1 VCKSLLGLRITAGL
15 AKHLAPEARR
25 GPVRRVKSRFAL
37 SATCSVPIAQVAVDV
52 PLNTAFDYL
61 APDITRRDIGAR
73 VLVPFGRRLV
83 VGVIVGIGEQARD
96 PNITLKP
103 IKRLLHDAPPLPAP
117 ILKLAQFCA
126 DYYHHPL
133 GQVIATLLP
142 QRLRRTEPVGPLSE
156 TIYQL
161 TATGRAAA
169 VASLPARAAV
179 KRKVLAALHA
189 HGQLTRSE
197 LTAIS
202 SSAGKAMQEFAAL
215 GWVAERRAALVAR
228 APATP
233 YALQPA
239 PTLNAEQAHA
249 IERIRAM
256 AHVFTPWLLQGVT
269 GSGKT
274 EVYMHLIAD
283 TLAAGKQALILV
295 PEINLTPQTE
305 ARFRTR
311 FPEASM
317 VSLHSNLAEGERLKN
332 WLIALD
338 GNAQI
343 VLGTRLAV
351 FTPMPRLGLI
361 VVDEEHDGSF
371 KQQDGM
377 RYSARDVAVF
387 RAREAGIPIV
397 LGSATPALETWYN
410 ARSGRY
416 QLLELK
422 ARAVEAARHPQVTC
436 IDLKREA
443 LTEGLAAPLIMALK
457 QRLKRGEQSLLFIN
471 RRGYA
476 PVLMCG
482 ACGWL
487 GGCPRCSSRLVV
499 HLKEQRMRCHHC
511 GHEERIPR
519 ACPTCGAVD
528 LAPVGQG
535 TQRLEETLAKF
546 MPEARVLRVDRDSTR
561 RKNALPEML
570 EKVHAAEVDILVGT
584 QMLAKGHDFPKL
596 TLVGILNADSG
607 LYSADFRASER
618 LFSQLLQV
626 SGRAGRA
633 SDNGEVLIQTAFPEH
648 PLFAALKHGDYTAF
662 AESVLSEREQATL
675 PPFSSQAMLRA
686 EAHDLDA
693 ALRFLREAAACAPHS
708 KHVSVYDPVPAFM
721 ARLAGKER
729 AQLLVESASRGALQ
743 KFLSAWMPVLEA
755 QKTRNVRW
763 ALDVDPLD
771 T

>member
-1 VCKSLLGLRITAGL
+1 MPHA
-15 AKHLAPEARR
+15 APN
-25 GPVRRVKSRFAL
+25 P
-37 SATCSVPIAQVAVDV
+37 VPIAQVAVDV
-52 PLNTAFDYL
+52 PLNTTFDYL
-61 APDITRRDIGAR
+61 APELARSDLGTR
-73 VLVPFGRRLV
+73 VLVPFGRRVV
-83 VGVIVGIGEQARD
+83 VGVVVGLSEQPSD
-96 PNITLKP
+96 PGMTLKP
-103 IKRLLHDAPPLPAP
+103 IKRVLRDAPPLPAP
-117 ILKLAQFCA
+117 ILNLARFCA

-142 QRLRRTEPVGPLSE
+142 QRLRRTEPVGKLSE

-161 TATGRAAA
+161 TAAGRAIS
-169 VASLPARAAV
+169 VDELPARAAV

-189 HGQLTRSE
+189 NASLSRSE
-197 LTAIS
+197 LLMLSA
-202 SSAGKAMQEFAAL
+202 SAGKAVQEFAAL
-215 GWVAERRAALVAR
+215 GWVAEHSAALIAR

-233 YALQPA
+233 YHAQPA
-239 PTLNAEQAHA
+239 PTLNAEQTLA
-249 IERIRAM
+249 IESIRAN
-256 AHVFTPWLLQGVT
+256 AGRFTPWLLQGVT

-283 TLAAGKQALILV
+283 VLAAGKQALILV

-311 FPEASM
+311 FPQARM

-332 WLIALD
+332 WLIAGAGD
-338 GNAQI
+338 AQI

-351 FTPMPRLGLI
+351 FTPMPQLGLI

-387 RAREAGIPIV
+387 RARDSRIPIV

-416 QLLELK
+416 QLLELRE
-422 ARAVEAARHPQVTC
+422 RAVEAARHPEVKC
-436 IDLKREA
+436 IDLKRET

-546 MPEARVLRVDRDSTR
+546 IPEARVLRVDRDSTR
-561 RKNALPEML
+561 KKNALSDML
-570 EKVHAAEVDILVGT
+570 EKVHADEVDILVGT

-648 PLFAALKHGDYTAF
+648 PLFAALRSGDYTAF
-662 AESVLSEREQATL
+662 AESLLAEREQATL

-686 EAHDLDA
+686 EAHSLDA
-693 ALRFLREAAACAPHS
+693 AIRFLREAAALAPDS
-708 KHVSVYDPVPAFM
+708 KHVNVYDPVPAFM

-729 AQLLVESASRGALQ
+729 AQLLVESTSRGALQ
-743 KFLSAWMPVLEA
+743 KFLSAWMPALEA
-755 QKTRNVRW
+755 HKTRNVRW

>member
-1 VCKSLLGLRITAGL
+1 MKIA
-15 AKHLAPEARR
+15 HLA
-25 GPVRRVKSRFAL
+25 L
-37 SATCSVPIAQVAVDV
+37 DV
-52 PLNTAFDYL
+52 PLSAHFDYL
-61 APDITRRDIGAR
+61 AAGVSEQDIGRRA
-73 VLVPFGRRLV
+73 LVPFGRRLMI
-83 VGVIVGIGEQARD
+83 GVIVGVSDTPTVEGV
-96 PNITLKP
+96 TLKP
-103 IKRLLHDAPPLPAP
+103 LKQILRDVPPLPP
-117 ILKLAQFCA
+117 EVMRLARFCA

-133 GQVIATLLP
+133 GQVLATLLP
-142 QRLRRTEPVGPLSE
+142 QRLRRTEPLGRLSE
-156 TIYQL
+156 AVYRL
-161 TATGRAAA
+161 SAAGQA
-169 VASLPARAAV
+169 ASIEALPARAAV

-189 HGQLTRSE
+189 QGQLTRGE
-197 LTAIS
+197 LAELS
-202 SSAGKAMQEFAAL
+202 PSAGKAMQEFIAL
-215 GWVAERRAALVAR
+215 GWVEESSAPLAARTPA
-228 APATP
+228 AP
-233 YALQPA
+233 YNVKPA
-239 PTLNAEQAHA
+239 PTLNAEQAQA
-249 IERIRAM
+249 IAAIRAE
-256 AHVFTPWLLQGVT
+256 AGRFAPWLLQGVT

-283 TLAAGKQALILV
+283 VLAQGKQALILV

-311 FPEASM
+311 FPEASI
-317 VSLHSNLAEGERLKN
+317 VSLHSNLSEGERLKH
-332 WLIALD
+332 WLIAHE

-387 RAREAGIPIV
+387 RAHEKKIPIV

-410 ARSGRY
+410 ARGERY
-416 QLLELK
+416 RLLELK
-422 ARAVEAARHPQVTC
+422 ERAVEAARHPQVRC
-436 IDLKREA
+436 IDLRREQ
-443 LTEGLAAPLIMALK
+443 LTEGLSAPLIMALK

-476 PVLMCG
+476 PVLVCG

-487 GGCPRCSSRLVV
+487 AGCPRCTSRLVV

-511 GHEERIPR
+511 GHEERVPR
-519 ACPTCGAVD
+519 HCPTCGAIE
-528 LAPVGQG
+528 LAPVGHG

-546 MPEARVLRVDRDSTR
+546 IPEARVLRVDRDSTR

-570 EKVHAAEVDILVGT
+570 EKVHAEEVDILVGT

-607 LYSADFRASER
+607 LYSADFRASEK
-618 LFSQLLQV
+618 LFAQLLQV

-633 SDNGEVLIQTAFPEH
+633 SDNGEVLIQTAFPDH
-648 PLFAALKHGDYTAF
+648 SLFAALKSGDYTAF
-662 AESVLSEREQATL
+662 AEALLAEREQLGL

-686 EAHDLDA
+686 EAHSLESA
-693 ALRFLREAAACAPHS
+693 MRFLREAIALAPDS
-708 KHVSVYDPVPAFM
+708 KQVSVYDPVPALM

-729 AQLLVESASRGALQ
+729 AQLLVESSSRGALQ
-743 KFLSAWMPVLEA
+743 KFLSAWMPALEA
-755 QKTRNVRW
+755 HKTRNVRW

>member
-1 VCKSLLGLRITAGL
+1 MKIA
-15 AKHLAPEARR
+15 HLA
-25 GPVRRVKSRFAL
+25 L
-37 SATCSVPIAQVAVDV
+37 DV
-52 PLNTAFDYL
+52 PLSAHFDYL
-61 APDITRRDIGAR
+61 APGVGEEDIGRRA
-73 VLVPFGRRLV
+73 LASFGRRLM
-83 VGVIVGIGEQARD
+83 VGVIVGVSDTPTIEGV
-96 PNITLKP
+96 TLKP
-103 IKRLLHDAPPLPAP
+103 LKQILRDVPPLPAA
-117 ILKLAQFCA
+117 IMQLARFCA

-133 GQVIATLLP
+133 GQVLATLLP
-142 QRLRRTEPVGPLSE
+142 QRLRRTEALGRLSE
-156 TIYQL
+156 TVYRL
-161 TATGRAAA
+161 TPAGQAVSPDGLPPRAAI
-169 VASLPARAAV
+169 
-179 KRKVLAALHA
+179 KRKLLAALHA
-189 HGQLTRSE
+189 NGRITRSE
-197 LTAIS
+197 LSALS
-202 SSAGKAMQEFAAL
+202 PSAGKAMREFVAQ
-215 GWVAERRAALVAR
+215 GWAEETSAPLVAR
-228 APATP
+228 MPATS
-233 YALQPA
+233 YASRPA
-239 PTLNAEQAHA
+239 PTLNPEQAQA
-249 IERIRAM
+249 IAAIRAE
-256 AHVFTPWLLQGVT
+256 AGGFAPWLLRGVT

-283 TLAAGKQALILV
+283 ALAQGKQALILV

-305 ARFRTR
+305 ARFRSR
-311 FPEASM
+311 FPAARM
-317 VSLHSNLAEGERLKN
+317 VSLHSNLSEGERLKN
-332 WLIALD
+332 WLIAHE

-387 RAREAGIPIV
+387 RAREANIPIV

-410 ARSGRY
+410 ARGGRY
-416 QLLELK
+416 KLLELK
-422 ARAVEAARHPQVTC
+422 ERAVEAARHPEVKC
-436 IDLKREA
+436 IDLRREQ
-443 LTEGLAAPLIMALK
+443 LTEGLSAPLIMALK

-487 GGCPRCSSRLVV
+487 AGCPRCTSRLVV
-499 HLKEQRMRCHHC
+499 HLKEHHMRCHHC

-519 ACPTCGAVD
+519 NCPSCGAID
-528 LAPVGQG
+528 LAPVGHG

-546 MPEARVLRVDRDSTR
+546 IPEARVLRVDRDSTR

-570 EKVHAAEVDILVGT
+570 EKVHAEEVDILVGT

-607 LYSADFRASER
+607 LYSADFRASEK
-618 LFSQLLQV
+618 LFAQLLQV

-648 PLFAALKHGDYTAF
+648 PLFGALRTGDYTAF
-662 AESVLSEREQATL
+662 AETLLAEREQLGL

-686 EAHDLDA
+686 EAHRLDA
-693 ALRFLREAAACAPHS
+693 AMRFLREAAALAPAS
-708 KHVSVYDPVPAFM
+708 RQVNVYDPVPALM

-743 KFLSAWMPVLEA
+743 KFLSAWMPALEA
-755 QKTRNVRW
+755 HKARNVRW

>member
-1 VCKSLLGLRITAGL
+1 MKIARL
-15 AKHLAPEARR
+15 AL
-25 GPVRRVKSRFAL
+25 
-37 SATCSVPIAQVAVDV
+37 DV
-52 PLNTAFDYL
+52 PLNAQFDYL
-61 APDITRRDIGAR
+61 AAGSGVSAEDIGRLA
-73 VLVPFGRRLV
+73 VAPFGRRLM
-83 VGVIVGIGEQARD
+83 VGVIVEVSDTAAVEGV
-96 PNITLKP
+96 TLKP
-103 IKRLLHDAPPLPAP
+103 LKQILRDVPPLPAEV
-117 ILKLAQFCA
+117 LRLARFCA

-133 GQVIATLLP
+133 GQVLATLLP
-142 QRLRRTEPVGPLSE
+142 QRLRRIAPLGRLSE
-156 TIYQL
+156 TLYRL
-161 TATGRAAA
+161 SDAGRAASVEA
-169 VASLPARAAV
+169 LPARAAV
-179 KRKVLAALHA
+179 KRKVLAALQA
-189 HGQLTRSE
+189 SGQLSRSE
-197 LTAIS
+197 LAALS
-202 SSAGKAMQEFAAL
+202 PSAGKAMQEFLAL
-215 GWVAERRAALVAR
+215 GWAEESSAPLVAR
-228 APATP
+228 TP
-233 YALQPA
+233 TAHYTAVPA
-239 PTLNAEQAHA
+239 PQLNADQAA
-249 IERIRAM
+249 AVGAIRASFGRF
-256 AHVFTPWLLQGVT
+256 APWLLLGVT

-274 EVYMHLIAD
+274 EVYMQLIAD

-305 ARFRTR
+305 ARFRAR
-311 FPEASM
+311 FPEASI
-317 VSLHSNLAEGERLKN
+317 VSLHSNLAEGERLKH
-332 WLIALD
+332 WLIASE

-361 VVDEEHDGSF
+361 VVDEEHDASF

-387 RAREAGIPIV
+387 RARENKIPIV
-397 LGSATPALETWYN
+397 LGSATPALETWHN

-416 QLLELK
+416 QLLELRE
-422 ARAVEAARHPQVTC
+422 RAVEAARHPEVQC
-436 IDLKREA
+436 IDLKREP
-443 LTEGLAAPLIMALK
+443 LTEGLTAPLILALK
-457 QRLKRGEQSLLFIN
+457 QRIKRGEQSLLFIN

-487 GGCPRCSSRLVV
+487 AGCPRCTSRLVV

-519 ACPTCGAVD
+519 HCPSCGAID

-546 MPEARVLRVDRDSTR
+546 VPEARVLRVDRDSTR

-570 EKVHAAEVDILVGT
+570 EKVHAEEVDILVGT

-618 LFSQLLQV
+618 LFAQLLQV

-633 SDNGEVLIQTAFPEH
+633 SANGEVLIQTAFPEH
-648 PLFAALKHGDYTAF
+648 PLFAALRSGDYPAF
-662 AESVLSEREQATL
+662 AQSLLAEREQLGL

-686 EAHDLDA
+686 EAHSLDA
-693 ALRFLREAAACAPHS
+693 AMRFLREAAALAPTS
-708 KHVSVYDPVPAFM
+708 KQVTVYDPVPALM
-721 ARLAGKER
+721 VRLAGKER
-729 AQLLVESASRGALQ
+729 ARLLVESASRTALQ
-743 KFLSAWMPVLEA
+743 KFLSAWMPALEA
-755 QKTRNVRW
+755 HKTRNVRW

>member
-1 VCKSLLGLRITAGL
+1 MKIA
-15 AKHLAPEARR
+15 HLA
-25 GPVRRVKSRFAL
+25 L
-37 SATCSVPIAQVAVDV
+37 DV
-52 PLNTAFDYL
+52 PLSAHFDYL
-61 APDITRRDIGAR
+61 APGVSAEDIGRRA
-73 VLVPFGRRLV
+73 LAPFGRRLLV
-83 VGVIVGIGEQARD
+83 GIIVGVSDTPTVEGV
-96 PNITLKP
+96 TLKP
-103 IKRLLHDAPPLPAP
+103 LKQILRDVPPLPAE
-117 ILKLAQFCA
+117 ILRLARFCA

-133 GQVIATLLP
+133 GQVLATLLP
-142 QRLRRTEPVGPLSE
+142 QRLRRTEALGRLSE
-156 TIYQL
+156 TVYCL
-161 TATGRAAA
+161 TSAGEKTTIDT
-169 VASLPARAAV
+169 LPARAAV
-179 KRKVLAALHA
+179 KRKVLAALQA
-189 HGQLTRSE
+189 RGRITRGE
-197 LTAIS
+197 LSALS
-202 SSAGKAMQEFAAL
+202 PSAGKAMQEFVAL
-215 GWVAERRAALVAR
+215 GWAEEST
-228 APATP
+228 APLIAQAPHTP
-233 YALQPA
+233 YAARPA
-239 PTLNAEQAHA
+239 PTLNSEQAHA
-249 IERIRAM
+249 IERIRAVVGRF
-256 AHVFTPWLLQGVT
+256 APWLLQGVT

-283 TLAAGKQALILV
+283 ALAQDKQALILV

-305 ARFRTR
+305 TRFRARF
-311 FPEASM
+311 PGASI

-332 WLIALD
+332 WLIASE

-361 VVDEEHDGSF
+361 VVDEEHDASF

-387 RAREAGIPIV
+387 RAREKKIPIV
-397 LGSATPALETWYN
+397 LGSATPALETWHN
-410 ARSGRY
+410 ARTNRY
-416 QLLELK
+416 ELLELK
-422 ARAVEAARHPQVTC
+422 ARAVEAARHPEVRC
-436 IDLKREA
+436 IDLRREQ
-443 LTEGLAAPLIMALK
+443 LTEGLSAPLILALK

-487 GGCPRCSSRLVV
+487 AGCPRCSSKLVV

-519 ACPTCGAVD
+519 NCPSCGAIE

-546 MPEARVLRVDRDSTR
+546 IPEARVLRVDRDSTR

-570 EKVHAAEVDILVGT
+570 EKVHAEEVDILVGT

-596 TLVGILNADSG
+596 TLVGILNPDSG
-607 LYSADFRASER
+607 LYSADFRASEK
-618 LFSQLLQV
+618 LFAQLLQV

-648 PLFAALKHGDYTAF
+648 PLFAALRSGDYTAF
-662 AESVLSEREQATL
+662 AETLLAERGELKL

-686 EAHDLDA
+686 EAHSLEA
-693 ALRFLREAAACAPHS
+693 AMRFLREAAALAPAS
-708 KHVSVYDPVPAFM
+708 RQVSIYDPVPALM

-729 AQLLVESASRGALQ
+729 GQLLVESGSRAALQ
-743 KFLSAWMPVLEA
+743 RFLSAWMPALEA
-755 QKTRNVRW
+755 HRTRNVRW

-771 T
+771 A

>member
-1 VCKSLLGLRITAGL
+1 MKIA
-15 AKHLAPEARR
+15 HLA
-25 GPVRRVKSRFAL
+25 L
-37 SATCSVPIAQVAVDV
+37 DV
-52 PLNTAFDYL
+52 PLSAHFDYL
-61 APDITRRDIGAR
+61 AAGVSEQDIGRRA
-73 VLVPFGRRLV
+73 LAPFGRRLMI
-83 VGVIVGIGEQARD
+83 GVIVGVSDTPTIE
-96 PNITLKP
+96 NVTLKP
-103 IKRLLHDAPPLPAP
+103 LKQILRDVPPLPP
-117 ILKLAQFCA
+117 EVLRLAWFCS

-133 GQVIATLLP
+133 GQVLATLLP
-142 QRLRRTEPVGPLSE
+142 QRLRRTEPLGRLSE
-156 TIYQL
+156 
-161 TATGRAAA
+161 A
-169 VASLPARAAV
+169 VYRLSDAGKTTSVEALPPRAAV
-179 KRKVLAALHA
+179 KRKVFAALHA
-189 HGQLTRSE
+189 SGQLTRGE
-197 LTAIS
+197 LAALS
-202 SSAGKAMQEFAAL
+202 PSAGKAMQEFLAL
-215 GWVAERRAALVAR
+215 GWAEESSAPLVAR
-228 APATP
+228 TPTTP
-233 YALQPA
+233 YRPTPA
-239 PTLNAEQAHA
+239 PTLNPEQMHA
-249 IERIRAM
+249 IAAIRAE
-256 AHVFTPWLLQGVT
+256 AGRFAPWLLQGVT

-283 TLAAGKQALILV
+283 TLAQHKQALILV

-311 FPEASM
+311 FPEASI
-317 VSLHSNLAEGERLKN
+317 VSLHSNLSEGERLKN
-332 WLIALD
+332 WLIALE

-351 FTPMPRLGLI
+351 FTPMPKLGLI

-387 RAREAGIPIV
+387 RAREAKIPIV

-410 ARSGRY
+410 ARGERY

-422 ARAVEAARHPQVTC
+422 TRAVEAARHPEVKC
-436 IDLKREA
+436 IDLRREQ
-443 LTEGLAAPLIMALK
+443 LTEGLSAPLIMALK

-519 ACPTCGAVD
+519 HCPSCGAIE
-528 LAPVGQG
+528 LAPVGHG

-546 MPEARVLRVDRDSTR
+546 IPEARVLRVDRDSTR

-570 EKVHAAEVDILVGT
+570 EKVHAEEVDILVGT

-648 PLFAALKHGDYTAF
+648 PLFAALRTGDYTAF
-662 AESVLSEREQATL
+662 AEALLAEREQANL

-686 EAHDLDA
+686 EAHSLESA
-693 ALRFLREAAACAPHS
+693 MRFLREAIALAPDS
-708 KHVSVYDPVPAFM
+708 KQVSVYDPVPALM

-729 AQLLVESASRGALQ
+729 AQLLVESTSRGALQ
-743 KFLSAWMPVLEA
+743 KFLTAWMPALEA
-755 QKTRNVRW
+755 HKTRNVRW

>member
-1 VCKSLLGLRITAGL
+1 MKIA
-15 AKHLAPEARR
+15 HLA
-25 GPVRRVKSRFAL
+25 L
-37 SATCSVPIAQVAVDV
+37 DV
-52 PLNTAFDYL
+52 PLSAHFDYL
-61 APDITRRDIGAR
+61 APGVSVEDIGRRA
-73 VLVPFGRRLV
+73 LAPFGRRLM
-83 VGVIVGIGEQARD
+83 VGVIVGVADTPTVEGIALKALKQILRD
-96 PNITLKP
+96 V
-103 IKRLLHDAPPLPAP
+103 PPLPAE
-117 ILKLAQFCA
+117 ILRLARFCA

-133 GQVIATLLP
+133 GQVLATLLP
-142 QRLRRTEPVGPLSE
+142 QRLRRTESLGRLSE
-156 TIYQL
+156 SLYRL
-161 TATGRAAA
+161 TDAGRAAA
-169 VASLPARAAV
+169 IDSLPARAAV
-179 KRKVLAALHA
+179 KRKLLAALQG
-189 HGQLTRSE
+189 GQLSRSE
-197 LTAIS
+197 LAALS
-202 SSAGKAMQEFAAL
+202 PSAGKAVQEFVAL
-215 GWVAERRAALVAR
+215 GWVEEGSAPLVAR
-228 APATP
+228 QSSTRYAVAPAP
-233 YALQPA
+233 SLNDEQGQAVAALRA
-239 PTLNAEQAHA
+239 QAGRFA
-249 IERIRAM
+249 
-256 AHVFTPWLLQGVT
+256 PWLLQGVT

-274 EVYMHLIAD
+274 EVYMQLIAD
-283 TLAAGKQALILV
+283 TLARGEQALILV
-295 PEINLTPQTE
+295 PEINLTPQTK

-311 FPEASM
+311 FPEASI
-317 VSLHSNLAEGERLKN
+317 VALHSNLSEGERLKH
-332 WLIALD
+332 WLIAHE

-361 VVDEEHDGSF
+361 VVDEEHDASF

-387 RAREAGIPIV
+387 RAREKKIPIV
-397 LGSATPALETWYN
+397 LGSATPALETWHN
-410 ARSGRY
+410 AQSGRY
-416 QLLELK
+416 RLLQLKE
-422 ARAVEAARHPQVTC
+422 RAVEAARHPEVRC

-443 LTEGLAAPLIMALK
+443 LTEGLSAPLILALK

-487 GGCPRCSSRLVV
+487 AGCPRCTSRLVV

-519 ACPTCGAVD
+519 HCPGCGAID

-546 MPEARVLRVDRDSTR
+546 IPEARVLRVDRDSTR

-570 EKVHAAEVDILVGT
+570 EKVHAEEVDILVGT

-633 SDNGEVLIQTAFPEH
+633 SSNGEVLIQTAFPEH
-648 PLFAALKHGDYTAF
+648 PLFAALQSGDYTAF
-662 AESVLSEREQATL
+662 AQTLLAEREQLGL

-686 EAHDLDA
+686 EAHSLDA
-693 ALRFLREAAACAPHS
+693 AVKFLREAAALAPTS
-708 KHVSVYDPVPAFM
+708 KQVSVYDPVPALM

-729 AQLLVESASRGALQ
+729 AQLLVESASRAALQ
-743 KFLSAWMPVLEA
+743 KFLSAWMPALEA
-755 QKTRNVRW
+755 HKTRNVRW